1 MLKQKLNN
9 ILKIKKNKKKNKIWN
24 LPPGGIFGG

>member
-9 ILKIKKNKKKNKIWN
+9 ILKINKKKNKNKIWN